1 MMRVVLVAA
10 VLAVVLSA
18 VASPVAAAGLS
29 TGEGTESL
37 NNQLTASQSDDTNA
51 TETPT
56 PTPASSSSETP
67 PSDGRPSTA
76 DTVRVLP
83 VQFEPEYLSVD
94 TAQQGAR
101 YNTSGPFAVFSFS
114 EPVDQ
119 VAIQQ
124 PKATATVLEGG
135 RQVRVSYEPDA
146 APVGSQSLYELQ
158 VYFADGSSRTI
169 ELYAE
174 RTSVDVG
181 SAEMK
186 KYRPFILDVL
196 EDAEE
201 AGYDRSPEGAESH
214 YEDVQET
221 AQLLDSLFVEQAV
234 RLLGSLFGIVSN
246 PLGIASILVGAAI
259 VTYWMLSRNRSM
271 LELLTNDSG
280 KSARKRQELWLK
292 YKQAQQTA
300 AEEPLSEL
308 KGVGEMGEIYW
319 RDAFGVDTVA
329 GLAELFRQGF
339 PVRRDGETK
348 HVGGVDSLD
357 VETIDASWLE
367 AVCRDH
373 RLPSVEIALAHG
385 KLALRR
391 MVSEYGMG
399 HVYEETLQDVRELIE
414 ELDESRDISR
424 YAAEDMSGAPAP
436 GDD

>member
-1 MMRVVLVAA
+1 MKRAGLVLVSLL
-10 VLAVVLSA
+10 VLLSA
-18 VASPVAAAGLS
+18 VVSPVAAAGLS
-29 TGEGTESL
+29 ATDGHDSL
-37 NNQLTASQSDDTNA
+37 TSGLSASQQNA

-56 PTPASSSSETP
+56 PSPSSSSDGA
-67 PSDGRPSTA
+67 PSGARPSTA
-76 DTVRVLP
+76 ETVRVLP
-83 VQFEPEYLSVD
+83 VQFEPSYLSVE
-94 TAQQGAR
+94 TAKQGAR

-135 RQVRVSYEPDA
+135 RQVRVSYEPNA
-146 APVGSQSLYELQ
+146 APVGSQSLYDLQ
-158 VYFADGSSRTI
+158 VYFADGSSRTL

-186 KYRPFILDVL
+186 KYRPLILDVL
-196 EDAEE
+196 DDAES
-201 AGYDRSPEGAESH
+201 AGYERDPEGAEQH
-214 YEDVQET
+214 YEDVKET
-221 AQLLDSLFVEQAV
+221 AQLLDSLFVEQAM
-234 RLLGSLFGIVSN
+234 RLAGSVFGILSN
-246 PLGIASILVGAAI
+246 PLGIFSVLALAALI
-259 VTYWMLSRNRSM
+259 TYWMLRRNREA
-271 LELLTNDSG
+271 LEFLTNDSG
-280 KSARKRQELWLK
+280 KSARLREKLWLQ
-292 YKQAQQTA
+292 YKKAQQTA

-308 KGVGEMGEIYW
+308 NGVGEMGEIYW
-319 RDAFGVDTVA
+319 RDAYGVDTVA

-339 PVRRDGETK
+339 PVQRDGETQ

-391 MVSEYGMG
+391 MISEYGMG
-399 HVYEETLQDVRELIE
+399 HHYDETYQDVRELID

-424 YAAEDMSGAPAP
+424 YAAEGAGTPAP